1 LTNLE
6 KTLDLTKNLK
16 RRDFLL
22 AGIIVREGESLEQA
36 LKRFKRLVEKTK
48 ILSEVKKREFYE
60 KPGVRRRKKMQAARK
75 KLLKKLKKLQQKMKE
90 R

>member
-1 LTNLE
+1 M
-6 KTLDLTKNLK
+6 
-16 RRDFLL
+16 
-22 AGIIVREGESLEQA
+22 AGIIVRDGESLDQA

-75 KLLKKLKKLQQKMKE
+75 KLLKKLKKLQQKLQD
-90 R
+90 

>member
-1 LTNLE
+1 M
-6 KTLDLTKNLK
+6 
-16 RRDFLL
+16 
-22 AGIIVREGESLEQA
+22 AGIVIKDGESFEQA

-75 KLLKKLKKLQQKMKE
+75 KLIKKLKKIQQKIE
-90 R
+90 G

>member
-1 LTNLE
+1 
-6 KTLDLTKNLK
+6 
-16 RRDFLL
+16 L
-22 AGIIVREGESLEQA
+22 AGIIVKEGESFESA

-75 KLLKKLKKLQQKMKE
+75 KLLKKLKKLQQKLAD
-90 R
+90 

>member
-1 LTNLE
+1 M
-6 KTLDLTKNLK
+6 
-16 RRDFLL
+16 
-22 AGIIVREGESLEQA
+22 AGIVVKDGESLEQA

-75 KLLKKLKKLQQKMKE
+75 KLMKKLKKLQQKVKE
-90 R
+90 K

>member
-6 KTLDLTKNLK
+6 KSLDLSKNSK
-16 RRDFLL
+16 RRVSLL
-22 AGIIVREGESLEQA
+22 AGIIVKEGESFEQA

-60 KPGVRRRKKMQAARK
+60 KPGVKRRKKIQAARK
-75 KLLKKLKKLQQKMKE
+75 KLLKKLKKFQQKAK

>member
-1 LTNLE
+1 M
-6 KTLDLTKNLK
+6 
-16 RRDFLL
+16 
-22 AGIIVREGESLEQA
+22 AGIIVKEGESFEQA

-60 KPGVRRRKKMQAARK
+60 KPGVKRRKKIQAARK
-75 KLLKKLKKLQQKMKE
+75 KLLKKLKKFQQKTK

>member
-6 KTLDLTKNLK
+6 KKLDFSKNLK
-16 RRDFLL
+16 EEGISL
-22 AGIIVREGESLEQA
+22 AGIIVKDGESFEQA

-60 KPGVRRRKKMQAARK
+60 KPGVRRRKKSQTARK
-75 KLLKKLKKLQQKMKE
+75 KLLKKLKKVQQKTKG
-90 R
+90 

>member
-1 LTNLE
+1 M
-6 KTLDLTKNLK
+6 
-16 RRDFLL
+16 
-22 AGIIVREGESLEQA
+22 AGIVVKDGESLEQA

-90 R
+90 K

>member
-1 LTNLE
+1 M
-6 KTLDLTKNLK
+6 
-16 RRDFLL
+16 
-22 AGIIVREGESLEQA
+22 AGIIVKEGESFEQA

-60 KPGVRRRKKMQAARK
+60 KPGVKRRKKIQAARK
-75 KLLKKLKKLQQKMKE
+75 KLLKKLKKFQQKAK